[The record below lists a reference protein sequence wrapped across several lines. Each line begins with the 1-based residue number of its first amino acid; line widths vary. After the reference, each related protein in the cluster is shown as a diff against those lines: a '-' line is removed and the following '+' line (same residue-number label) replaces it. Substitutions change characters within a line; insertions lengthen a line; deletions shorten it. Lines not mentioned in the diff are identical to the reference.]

1 MLLSSGC
8 LIMFIGAKREA
19 LVVVNRAT
27 QDTFYS
33 PNEIKIC
40 NFYIPFFESFF
51 YSWENGIFDLLYAN
65 NTNQD
70 LGR

>member
-1 MLLSSGC
+1 
-8 LIMFIGAKREA
+8 MFIGAKREA

-40 NFYIPFFESFF
+40 NFYIPFFESFS
-51 YSWENGIFDLLYAN
+51 YSWEKKLLKIII
-65 NTNQD
+65 
-70 LGR
+70 

>member
-40 NFYIPFFESFF
+40 NFYILF
-51 YSWENGIFDLLYAN
+51 
-65 NTNQD
+65 
-70 LGR
+70 LGAVFIDGERNYRK

>member
-1 MLLSSGC
+1 
-8 LIMFIGAKREA
+8 MFIGAKREA
-19 LVVVNRAT
+19 LLVVNTAT

-51 YSWENGIFDLLYAN
+51 YSWEKKLLKIII
-65 NTNQD
+65 
-70 LGR
+70 

>member
-8 LIMFIGAKREA
+8 LIMFIGALREA
-19 LVVVNRAT
+19 LVLVNRAT

-40 NFYIPFFESFF
+40 NFYIPFFESFS
-51 YSWENGIFDLLYAN
+51 YSWEKKLLKIII
-65 NTNQD
+65 
-70 LGR
+70 